1 MRKQYIHCQS
11 LETASKYDIIQL
23 RKETNMYIGITVGL
37 IGFLAI
43 VIVIAIAISEEDF
56 VAIIT
61 PAIFICICVIAIV
74 FLVNSD
80 GEPTN
85 VKTTNVVA
93 EKSVVNATVK
103 WEGQPPSKGS
113 KHKVNMTI
121 VDPDGVLLKDH
132 TFTVMYNGKKEF
144 HLSIGVDE
152 SIVPFVNDKTD
163 KVIVELEE

>member
-1 MRKQYIHCQS
+1 
-11 LETASKYDIIQL
+11 
-23 RKETNMYIGITVGL
+23 MYIGITVGL

-61 PAIFICICVIAIV
+61 PVIFICICVIAMV

-85 VKTTNVVA
+85 IKITNIVA
-93 EKSVVNATVK
+93 EKSVVTATAK
-103 WEGQPPSKGS
+103 WQGQPPSEGS
-113 KHKVNMTI
+113 KHKINMTI
-121 VDPDGVLLKDH
+121 VDPDGVALKDH

-152 SIVPFVNDKTD
+152 SITPFINDKTD

>member
-1 MRKQYIHCQS
+1 
-11 LETASKYDIIQL
+11 
-23 RKETNMYIGITVGL
+23 MYIGITIGL

-43 VIVIAIAISEEDF
+43 VTVISIAISEEDF
-56 VAIIT
+56 AAIIT

-85 VKTTNVVA
+85 VKTINVVA
-93 EKSVVNATVK
+93 EKSVVTATVK
-103 WEGQPPSKGS
+103 WEGQPLNKGS

-121 VDPDGVLLKDH
+121 VNPDGVVLKDH
-132 TFTVMYNGKKEF
+132 TFTVIYNDKKEF

-152 SIVPFVNDKTD
+152 SIAPFINDKTSR
-163 KVIVELEE
+163 VIVEMEE

>member
-1 MRKQYIHCQS
+1 
-11 LETASKYDIIQL
+11 
-23 RKETNMYIGITVGL
+23 MYIGITIGL

-43 VIVIAIAISEEDF
+43 VTVIAITISEEDF
-56 VAIIT
+56 EAIII

-80 GEPTN
+80 GDPTSI
-85 VKTTNVVA
+85 KTTNIVA

-103 WEGQPPSKGS
+103 WEGQLPSEGS

-121 VDPDGVLLKDH
+121 VDPDGVVLKDH

>member
-1 MRKQYIHCQS
+1 MYTG
-11 LETASKYDIIQL
+11 LIIL
-23 RKETNMYIGITVGL
+23 GL
-37 IGFLAI
+37 IGFSISIITLAI
-43 VIVIAIAISEEDF
+43 ATPEDALEVITPVIVIC
-56 VAIIT
+56 
-61 PAIFICICVIAIV
+61 IFVIAMV

-93 EKSVVNATVK
+93 EKSVVTATVK
-103 WEGQPPSKGS
+103 WEGQPLSKGS

-121 VDPDGVLLKDH
+121 VDPDGVVLKEH

>member
-1 MRKQYIHCQS
+1 
-11 LETASKYDIIQL
+11 
-23 RKETNMYIGITVGL
+23 MYIGITVGL

-43 VIVIAIAISEEDF
+43 VIVIAIATPEDTLE
-56 VAIIT
+56 VIT
-61 PAIFICICVIAIV
+61 PVIVICIFVIAMV

-93 EKSVVNATVK
+93 EKSVVTATVK
-103 WEGQPPSKGS
+103 WEGQPLSKGS

-121 VDPDGVLLKDH
+121 VDPDGVVLKEH

-152 SIVPFVNDKTD
+152 SIGPFVNDKTD

>member
-1 MRKQYIHCQS
+1 
-11 LETASKYDIIQL
+11 
-23 RKETNMYIGITVGL
+23 MYIGITVGL

-80 GEPTN
+80 GEPTHI
-85 VKTTNVVA
+85 KTTNVVA
-93 EKSVVNATVK
+93 EKSIVTATVK
-103 WEGQPPSKGS
+103 WQGQPLSKGS

-121 VDPDGVLLKDH
+121 IDPDGVVLKDY

-144 HLSIGVDE
+144 HLSVKADD
-152 SIVPFVNDKTD
+152 SIVPFVNNKTD
-163 KVIVELEE
+163 KVIIELEE

>member
-1 MRKQYIHCQS
+1 
-11 LETASKYDIIQL
+11 
-23 RKETNMYIGITVGL
+23 MYIGITVGL

-61 PAIFICICVIAIV
+61 PAIFTCICVIAIV

-93 EKSVVNATVK
+93 EKSVVTATVK
-103 WEGQPPSKGS
+103 WEGQLPSEGS

-121 VDPDGVLLKDH
+121 VDPDGVVLKDH
-132 TFTVMYNGKKEF
+132 TFTVIYNGKKEF
-144 HLSIGVDE
+144 HLSIEVDE

>member
-1 MRKQYIHCQS
+1 
-11 LETASKYDIIQL
+11 
-23 RKETNMYIGITVGL
+23 MYISITIGL

-43 VIVIAIAISEEDF
+43 ATVIAIAISEEDF
-56 VAIIT
+56 VAII
-61 PAIFICICVIAIV
+61 PPVIFICICVIAIV

-85 VKTTNVVA
+85 VKTINVVA
-93 EKSVVNATVK
+93 EKSVVTATVK
-103 WEGQPPSKGS
+103 WEGQPLSKGS

-121 VDPDGVLLKDH
+121 VDPDGVVLKEH

-163 KVIVELEE
+163 KIIVELEE

>member
-1 MRKQYIHCQS
+1 MYTG
-11 LETASKYDIIQL
+11 LIIL
-23 RKETNMYIGITVGL
+23 GL
-37 IGFLAI
+37 IGFSISIITLAI
-43 VIVIAIAISEEDF
+43 ATPEDTLEVITPVIVIC
-56 VAIIT
+56 
-61 PAIFICICVIAIV
+61 IFVIAMV

-93 EKSVVNATVK
+93 EKSVVTATVK
-103 WEGQPPSKGS
+103 WEGQPLSKGS

-121 VDPDGVLLKDH
+121 VDPDGVVLKEH

-152 SIVPFVNDKTD
+152 SIVPLSTTRQ
-163 KVIVELEE
+163 IRL